1 MTISRDVRAL
11 LHDGKGSRID
21 APVIHRDGAG
31 TALAVV
37 TALLGA
43 GEVEIKAKRVEQCSL
58 RRDRRFA
65 FDAATWRRI
74 ADHWTA

>member
-1 MTISRDVRAL
+1 
-11 LHDGKGSRID
+11 
-21 APVIHRDGAG
+21 
-31 TALAVV
+31 LAVV